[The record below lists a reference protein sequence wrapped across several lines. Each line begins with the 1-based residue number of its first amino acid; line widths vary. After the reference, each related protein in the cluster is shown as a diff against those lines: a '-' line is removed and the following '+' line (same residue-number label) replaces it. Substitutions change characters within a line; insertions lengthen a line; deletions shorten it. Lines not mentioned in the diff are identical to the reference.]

1 MTKSEIRKMALQERK
16 MLSKEALRALSM
28 GLLEQFALMD
38 FSGVEVVHVFLP
50 MERKAEPDTF
60 LLIDWLAQNYPGVCI
75 IVPRADFGSSLMTNY
90 VYRGAEG
97 LAANFYGILEPV
109 DGEIYVGKVDMVL
122 IPLLAFD
129 LRGYRVGYGKGFYD
143 RFLEGLETKKVGISL
158 FGPVEEIA
166 DVNAFDVRMD
176 VCVTPGRVYKFS

>member
-16 MLSKEALRALSM
+16 MLSKEALRVLSM

-38 FSGVEVVHVFLP
+38 FSGVEVAHIFLP

-60 LLIDWLAQNYPGVCI
+60 LFIDWLAQNYPAVRV

-90 VYRGAEG
+90 VYGGAEG
-97 LAANFYGILEPV
+97 LVENFYGIWEPV
-109 DGEIYVGKVDMVL
+109 DGEVYVGKVDMVL

-166 DVNAFDVRMD
+166 DVNVFDIRMD
-176 VCVTPGRVYKFS
+176 ICLTPDRIYRFS